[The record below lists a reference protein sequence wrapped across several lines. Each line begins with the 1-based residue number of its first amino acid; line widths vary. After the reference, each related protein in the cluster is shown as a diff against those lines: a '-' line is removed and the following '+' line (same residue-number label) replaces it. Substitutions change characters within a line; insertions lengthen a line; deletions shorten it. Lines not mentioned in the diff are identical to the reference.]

1 MKGLLLWYKVVKK
14 TTVVNSRVFK
24 SPCIAVVN
32 YINILRRPGGLEWSE
47 YELSPVPYR
56 SVAVLGGLVV
66 IVFAIRPKV
75 RGFKPGRGRW
85 IFKGDKNP

>member
-32 YINILRRPGGLEWSE
+32 YINILRRPGGLE
-47 YELSPVPYR
+47 
-56 SVAVLGGLVV
+56 
-66 IVFAIRPKV
+66 
-75 RGFKPGRGRW
+75 
-85 IFKGDKNP
+85 